1 MDFFPWW
8 SEEHKQLSRD
18 VKAFMEKIAGR
29 EMETRWTREFPFD
42 LYEEFGKTGFTGAAI
57 PKEYGG
63 MGLGCTGGCIVAEE
77 VHSVSPGMG
86 RIIVGNMMGGLM
98 QLLDFGT
105 EEQKKK
111 YLPRI
116 AMGETGCVAITEM
129 TAGTDASGM
138 EVEAKL
144 EGDHYVLNGKKRF
157 IVGAGV
163 ADHYIVYAKSSN
175 NPEDIKRHKHL
186 TAFWVEKGAPGF
198 TTERIN
204 EILGFENVQ
213 NGSLDFENVIVPV
226 ENRIGA
232 EGEGWK
238 VLMHGLNFERTLIS
252 ASAAAWQRILMQ
264 YTVPYSKRR
273 VQFGR
278 PTIDL
283 AVNQNRITDIIMRLK
298 TTRMSVYY
306 TAYLWD
312 IGRDITIESSMVKTM
327 GAEATFA
334 SAADAT
340 QVMGGDGVNRFY
352 PIQNIF
358 EVAKTDFI
366 AGGTLEACR
375 LTVFRA
381 GLRLMSEDMKMPRRV
396 ISEKLGVPIP
406 TADPVEQKVAL
417 SEESLLKVLGED
429 YRINQG
435 LHMTIED
442 IQQYIDADAADIA
455 KVIDA
460 LQEQNLVMTYRNRK
474 GEVQLVKANYRGLN
488 KAYPKE
494 YYRWAPDYVTEDR
507 KF

>member
-1 MDFFPWW
+1 
-8 SEEHKQLSRD
+8 
-18 VKAFMEKIAGR
+18 V
-29 EMETRWTREFPFD
+29 
-42 LYEEFGKTGFTGAAI
+42 
-57 PKEYGG
+57 
-63 MGLGCTGGCIVAEE
+63 
-77 VHSVSPGMG
+77 
-86 RIIVGNMMGGLM
+86 
-98 QLLDFGT
+98 
-105 EEQKKK
+105 
-111 YLPRI
+111 
-116 AMGETGCVAITEM
+116 
-129 TAGTDASGM
+129 
-138 EVEAKL
+138 
-144 EGDHYVLNGKKRF
+144 
-157 IVGAGV
+157 
-163 ADHYIVYAKSSN
+163 
-175 NPEDIKRHKHL
+175 
-186 TAFWVEKGAPGF
+186 
-198 TTERIN
+198 
-204 EILGFENVQ
+204 
-213 NGSLDFENVIVPV
+213 
-226 ENRIGA
+226 
-232 EGEGWK
+232 
-238 VLMHGLNFERTLIS
+238 
-252 ASAAAWQRILMQ
+252 
-264 YTVPYSKRR
+264 
-273 VQFGR
+273 
-278 PTIDL
+278 
-283 AVNQNRITDIIMRLK
+283 
-298 TTRMSVYY
+298 
-306 TAYLWD
+306 
-312 IGRDITIESSMVKTM
+312 VKTM